1 MVAPVKTAEMHTARL
16 EVVPSAE
23 TSMSSPSSILS
34 TWRVQMKSRGTREH
48 NFVDADT
55 SVKGTARTA
64 GLTGSGKM
72 VMS

>member
-1 MVAPVKTAEMHTARL
+1 
-16 EVVPSAE
+16 
-23 TSMSSPSSILS
+23 
-34 TWRVQMKSRGTREH
+34 MKSRGTREH